1 MHFIGTDL
9 DLKGLSGGTDQSRVQ
24 RLIHVCLGHCN
35 IILETSRNRFIHL
48 MDRSQHRVTVPDR
61 ADNDTDSKQIIYLF
75 ERFFLIE
82 HLSVNTE
89 EMLYTTVNHTLN
101 TGLMNMAP
109 DFYGDLLYIVFTFTL
124 ALLNLGDEIVVD
136 IRIKILE

>member
-1 MHFIGTDL
+1 
-9 DLKGLSGGTDQSRVQ
+9 
-24 RLIHVCLGHCN
+24 
-35 IILETSRNRFIHL
+35 
-48 MDRSQHRVTVPDR
+48 MDRSQHCVTVPDR
-61 ADNDTDSKQIIYLF
+61 ADYHTDSKQIIYLF
-75 ERFFLIE
+75 ERFFLVK